1 MRRIFFECIEIKLI
15 ELNRFGA
22 DEIREKR
29 EHSVMI
35 YMKFYLHNRNS
46 GKSFNEYLRE
56 TDEVDTTAKR
66 FYQLFY
72 KFKQTLSSI
81 TFIYICNNFFSFV
94 LFYFVL
100 FCRFLYFF
108 TATNLYMC
116 ICINKY
122 VYLETFGIVTKDFL
136 PSFRCS
142 FEFLPNTNR
151 ISIYMYEKMRMKH
164 HRLRVCCKVN

>member
-35 YMKFYLHNRNS
+35 YKKFYLHNRNS

-81 TFIYICNNFFSFV
+81 TFIYICNNFFRLFCFI
-94 LFYFVL
+94 LFYFVA
-100 FCRFLYFF
+100 FF
-108 TATNLYMC
+108 TFSPPQTC
-116 ICINKY
+116 IC
-122 VYLETFGIVTKDFL
+122 VYA
-136 PSFRCS
+136 
-142 FEFLPNTNR
+142 
-151 ISIYMYEKMRMKH
+151 
-164 HRLRVCCKVN
+164 